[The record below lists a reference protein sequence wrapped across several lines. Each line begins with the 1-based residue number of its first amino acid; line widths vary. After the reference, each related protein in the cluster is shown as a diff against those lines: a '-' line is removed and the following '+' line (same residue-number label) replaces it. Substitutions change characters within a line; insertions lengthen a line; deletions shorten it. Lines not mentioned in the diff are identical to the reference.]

1 MQELPLAFQ
10 VKQRVQIVKA
20 ADRTPKPPPPPPV
33 PPVPPAAAMP
43 TAPGKAAADAAEV
56 VPTQLTAQLT
66 AEVVPTPLQSAP
78 SAAPKALAGASAA
91 QRALTACGFSRADVD
106 AALMLARGDELGAR
120 MLLLSL
126 LARQARRTLAPSL
139 VPVGGGASVVVGGG
153 ADEDEGD
160 EDEDEHED
168 VHDDASAM
176 GEVGEEELRAVAEEE
191 KEVLRAI
198 YGEAFREEEAPVA
211 DGTLVRMMHV
221 HLESLPIAGTLT
233 LHITDGAAWP
243 DSHSAAEGGASC
255 PQDGTASSATRGA
268 HYPQRAA
275 LPLFVPSERG
285 ALPPQACLAIT
296 YALARK
302 ARKLAR
308 TAAPAMYELATWL
321 EEAALAEV
329 AVAARAG
336 HVAPP
341 PALLASS
348 ALEAAPAAGDGG
360 VKRPCED
367 GGEATGEAEAAVEDV
382 SDRVS
387 EGGVSVSDLSEATTA
402 LAAVGRGAAT
412 QGGRSGSKEGRAG
425 GASGERRARFGREPQ
440 PIDPTSEACKRANA
454 SLLSEQQ
461 RLDSSPDEAR
471 RRLPAYGARAELLEA
486 LRKSRV
492 VVVSG
497 ETGCGKST
505 QVPQYLLEDMCAA
518 GRGGECSIVVT
529 QPRRIAAIAL
539 AERVASE
546 RGGGK
551 AGGVVGYAVRLESKV
566 TRDVTRL
573 LFCTTGVLLQRL
585 RTDPTL
591 RELSHVVIDEVHERS
606 LDSDFLLIVLRDAL
620 AANPNLRV
628 VLMSATLNAAG
639 FAAYFGGA
647 AMLHIPGRT
656 FPIDDYFLED
666 AIEATG
672 YVARGKLLLRGEE
685 AEEELAPLAEQLS
698 TAATAAAAADAA
710 TVEAAADASVAD
722 VASGGAYSDRTK
734 KALQT
739 LPAGQVPSAL
749 LMTADDR

>member
-20 ADRTPKPPPPPPV
+20 ADRTPKPPPPPP
-33 PPVPPAAAMP
+33 PPVPAALAAAAMP
-43 TAPGKAAADAAEV
+43 TASGKAAADAAEV
-56 VPTQLTAQLT
+56 VPT
-66 AEVVPTPLQSAP
+66 PLQSVP
-78 SAAPKALAGASAA
+78 SAALKALAGASAA
-91 QRALTACGFSRADVD
+91 QRALTACGFSRADVVT
-106 AALMLARGDELGAR
+106 ALRLARGDELGAR

-153 ADEDEGD
+153 ADDDEGD

-168 VHDDASAM
+168 DHVHDDASAM
-176 GEVGEEELRAVAEEE
+176 GEEELRAVADEE

-211 DGTLVRMMHV
+211 NGTLVRMMHV

-233 LHITDGAAWP
+233 LHLTDGAAWL

-255 PQDGTASSATRGA
+255 PQDGTASSATKGA

-275 LPLFVPSERG
+275 LPLFVPSQRG

-308 TAAPAMYELATWL
+308 TAAPAMYELAAWL

-360 VKRPCED
+360 EATC
-367 GGEATGEAEAAVEDV
+367 EATGEAEAAVGDV

-402 LAAVGRGAAT
+402 LAAVGRGAGT
-412 QGGRSGSKEGRAG
+412 QGGRSGAKEGRAG
-425 GASGERRARFGREPQ
+425 GASAERRARFGREPQ
-440 PIDPTSEACKRANA
+440 PIDPTSDACKRANA

-461 RLDSSPDEAR
+461 RLDNSPDEAR
-471 RRLPAYGARAELLEA
+471 RRLPAYGSRAELLEA

-585 RTDPTL
+585 RSDPTL

-749 LMTADDR
+749 LMTSDDRR

>member
-33 PPVPPAAAMP
+33 PPPPPAPAMP
-43 TAPGKAAADAAEV
+43 TAPGKAAPDAAEV
-56 VPTQLTAQLT
+56 VPTP
-66 AEVVPTPLQSAP
+66 VQSAP
-78 SAAPKALAGASAA
+78 TAAPKALAGASAA
-91 QRALTACGFSRADVD
+91 QRALTACGFSRADAD
-106 AALMLARGDELGAR
+106 AALTLARGDELGAR
-120 MLLLSL
+120 LLLLSL

-153 ADEDEGD
+153 ADDDEDNED
-160 EDEDEHED
+160 EDEDEHL
-168 VHDDASAM
+168 HDDTSAM
-176 GEVGEEELRAVAEEE
+176 GEEEVRAVAEEE

-198 YGEAFREEEAPVA
+198 YGEAFREEEAPAA

-221 HLESLPIAGTLT
+221 RLESLPIAGTLT
-233 LHITDGAAWP
+233 LHLTDGAASP

-255 PQDGTASSATRGA
+255 AQDGTASSVTRGA

-275 LPLFVPSERG
+275 LPLFVPSQRS
-285 ALPPQACLAIT
+285 ALPPPACLTIT
-296 YALARK
+296 YALSRK
-302 ARKLAR
+302 ARELAR
-308 TAAPAMYELATWL
+308 TAAPAMYELASWL
-321 EEAALAEV
+321 EEASLAEV
-329 AVAARAG
+329 AAAARRAP
-336 HVAPP
+336 VAPP

-348 ALEAAPAAGDGG
+348 ALEAAPVAGDGG
-360 VKRPCED
+360 E
-367 GGEATGEAEAAVEDV
+367 GTSEAEAAVEDV
-382 SDRVS
+382 CDRVS

-402 LAAVGRGAAT
+402 LAAVGRGAGAP
-412 QGGRSGSKEGRAG
+412 GGRSGTKEGRAG

-440 PIDPTSEACKRANA
+440 PIDPTSDACKRASA

-461 RLDSSPDEAR
+461 QLDSSPDEAR
-471 RRLPAYGARAELLEA
+471 RRLPAYGARAELLDA

-566 TRDVTRL
+566 TRGVTRL

-698 TAATAAAAADAA
+698 TAAAAAAAADAA

-749 LMTADDR
+749 LMSAEYPRRC

>member
-20 ADRTPKPPPPPPV
+20 ADRTHKPPPPPPSPPV
-33 PPVPPAAAMP
+33 PPVPAAAAMP
-43 TAPGKAAADAAEV
+43 TASGKAAADAAEV

-120 MLLLSL
+120 VLLLSL

-168 VHDDASAM
+168 VHDVASAM

-255 PQDGTASSATRGA
+255 PQDGTATSATRGA

-275 LPLFVPSERG
+275 LPLFVPSQRG

-296 YALARK
+296 YALSRK
-302 ARKLAR
+302 ARKLAW

-360 VKRPCED
+360 
-367 GGEATGEAEAAVEDV
+367 EATGKAEAAVEDV

-402 LAAVGRGAAT
+402 LAAVGRGAGT
-412 QGGRSGSKEGRAG
+412 QGGRSGSKEGRAE

-440 PIDPTSEACKRANA
+440 PIDPTSDACKRANA

-698 TAATAAAAADAA
+698 TAAAAADAA

-739 LPAGQVPSAL
+739 LPAGQVSSAL

>member
-20 ADRTPKPPPPPPV
+20 ADRTHKPPPPPPSPPV
-33 PPVPPAAAMP
+33 PPVPAAAAMP

-66 AEVVPTPLQSAP
+66 AELVPTPLQSAP

-120 MLLLSL
+120 VLLLSL

-168 VHDDASAM
+168 VHDVASAM
-176 GEVGEEELRAVAEEE
+176 GEVELRAVAEEE

-275 LPLFVPSERG
+275 LPLFVPSQRG

-296 YALARK
+296 YALSRK
-302 ARKLAR
+302 ARKLAW

-360 VKRPCED
+360 
-367 GGEATGEAEAAVEDV
+367 EATGKAEAAVEDV

-402 LAAVGRGAAT
+402 LAAVGRGAGT
-412 QGGRSGSKEGRAG
+412 QGGCSGAKEGRAG
-425 GASGERRARFGREPQ
+425 GASAERRARFGREPQ
-440 PIDPTSEACKRANA
+440 PIDPTSDACKRANA

-461 RLDSSPDEAR
+461 RLDNSPDEAR

-529 QPRRIAAIAL
+529 QPRRIAALAL

-749 LMTADDR
+749 LMTADDRR